1 MTASSWSGSGALRSQ
16 CISFGIAGCIGLAQ
30 AAVCRVLRRSDPDNP
45 HLRKNWPG
53 WRWMVPCV
61 LIGAVVRHELGPVL
75 AASLFGHS
83 PQFML
88 AGTARQLLFGLG
100 FTLLYLF
107 GRGPTVDPM
116 RPVADFWI
124 LAAAGAV
131 PSLGFR
137 LLKRSL
143 DDRAALEVLNGD
155 NQA

>member
-1 MTASSWSGSGALRSQ
+1 MTITIPTIDPVWIAAIGVALT
-16 CISFGIAGCIGLAQ
+16 LA
-30 AAVCRVLRRSDPDNP
+30 VL
-45 HLRKNWPG
+45 HLAFLPG
-53 WRWMVPCV
+53 YFR
-61 LIGAVVRHELGPVL
+61 RHELPRPVTYVL
-75 AASLFGHS
+75 GVLVI
-83 PQFML
+83 
-88 AGTARQLLFGLG
+88 GLG

-107 GRGPTVDPM
+107 GRGTVVDAM

-124 LAAAGAV
+124 LAAAGAI